1 MQKQKL
7 KVQFFIFSSFI
18 RNALKILIS
27 TLSHFKI
34 IIILSLHTSR
44 LPCNNVDPIILI
56 LFNTYKNQLHIT
68 NFSKQTNKCN
78 RVWKST
84 SKGWHM
90 AARVSCGAKVYAR
103 RNWTYKIS
111 RKDQDFR
118 MWWWLLFMS
127 CWAVIEVDFWDCF
140 SCFWMWFWKN

>member
-78 RVWKST
+78 RV
-84 SKGWHM
+84 
-90 AARVSCGAKVYAR
+90 
-103 RNWTYKIS
+103 
-111 RKDQDFR
+111 
-118 MWWWLLFMS
+118 
-127 CWAVIEVDFWDCF
+127 
-140 SCFWMWFWKN
+140 